1 MEEPKRGGNF
11 LLQEQSEEEGLV
23 VQCPCSHYQHTC
35 GDVERGLCSTSSRP
49 RRSSSAEQRQPE
61 SGHVCHWEMNCG
73 IMSLLSDTAFED
85 PWSSF
90 FMDVLSPLSFV
101 KVSSIRM
108 QGLLLLFF
116 AKHQHL
122 PFVQILSTKSTPTGL
137 FGYWGNKG
145 GVTICLKLYGYYVS
159 IINCHLPPHMANNDQ
174 RLEHFDR
181 ILEMQNFE
189 GQDIPNILEHDFIL
203 WFGDM
208 NFRIDDFGLHFV
220 RESIK
225 NRCYSDLWEKDQ
237 LSIAKRHDP
246 LLREFQEGPLL
257 FPPTY
262 KFDKNSNNY
271 DTREFSPAHMLPE
284 SLAHTMLPALLSR
297 HSVLFLLY
305 YGCLKRLA
313 LIYDHLC
320 EKKRKPAWTDRIL
333 WRLKRQPQANPPT
346 QRLPAP
352 HFCLSLR
359 SYVSHMMY
367 CISDHKPVTS
377 TFDLELKPLASAPLI
392 TLIPEG
398 LWTMENDMLVSY
410 SLTPDFLSSP
420 WDWIGLYKVGLRHIN
435 DYVSYVWVRDNQVS
449 FSDGLSQVYFNTSN
463 IPETEDQFL
472 LCYYSNSLHSVV
484 GISKPFKIQ
493 PGSLAEDPLGEAQ
506 PHL

>member
-1 MEEPKRGGNF
+1 MAAMNPQTELRVRTLSIHVVTWNVASAAPPPDLSD
-11 LLQEQSEEEGLV
+11 LLQLNNLNLNLDVYVIGL
-23 VQCPCSHYQHTC
+23 Q
-35 GDVERGLCSTSSRP
+35 
-49 RRSSSAEQRQPE
+49 
-61 SGHVCHWEMNCG
+61 EMNCG

-101 KVSSIRM
+101 KAQTSVARGSLELLPALCRSEVSSVRM
-108 QGLLLLFF
+108 QGLLLLIF
-116 AKHQHL
+116 AKYQHL
-122 PFVQILSTKSTPTGL
+122 PFIQILSTKSTPTGL

-145 GVTICLKLYGYYVS
+145 GVNIFLKFYGYYVS

-189 GQDIPNILEHDFIL
+189 AQDIPNILDHDLVL

-208 NFRIDDFGLHFV
+208 NFRIEDFGLHFV

-225 NRCYSDLWEKDQ
+225 NQCYSDLWEKDQ

-271 DTREFSPAHMLPE
+271 DTS
-284 SLAHTMLPALLSR
+284 
-297 HSVLFLLY
+297 
-305 YGCLKRLA
+305 
-313 LIYDHLC
+313 

-333 WRLKRQPQANPPT
+333 WRLKRQPQATIHTPT
-346 QRLPAP
+346 LSAP
-352 HFCLSLR
+352 HFTLFLR
-359 SYVSHMMY
+359 SYVSHMLY
-367 CISDHKPVTS
+367 SISDHKPVTS
-377 TFDLELKPLASAPLI
+377 TFDLELKPLVSAPLI
-392 TLIPEG
+392 TLLPES
-398 LWTMENDMLVSY
+398 LCTEESDLLISY
-410 SLTPDFLSSP
+410 SLTADFLSSP

-449 FSDGLSQVYFNTSN
+449 FSDGLNQVYIDISD

-472 LCYYSNSLHSVV
+472 LFYYSNNLHSVV

-493 PGSLAEDPLGEAQ
+493 PRSFLAEGPLDEAQ
-506 PHL
+506 PQI

>member
-1 MEEPKRGGNF
+1 MAATNPQTEPRGRTLSIHVVTWNVASAAPPPDLSD
-11 LLQEQSEEEGLV
+11 LLQLHTPNLNLDMYVIGL
-23 VQCPCSHYQHTC
+23 Q
-35 GDVERGLCSTSSRP
+35 
-49 RRSSSAEQRQPE
+49 
-61 SGHVCHWEMNCG
+61 EMNCG

-101 KVSSIRM
+101 KVSSVRM
-108 QGLLLLFF
+108 QGLLLLIF
-116 AKHQHL
+116 AKYQHL
-122 PFVQILSTKSTPTGL
+122 PFIQILSTKSTPTGL

-145 GVTICLKLYGYYVS
+145 GVTIFLKLYGYYVS

-189 GQDIPNILEHDFIL
+189 AQDIPNILDHDLIL

-208 NFRIDDFGLHFV
+208 NFRIEDFGLHFV
-220 RESIK
+220 RESIR
-225 NRCYSDLWEKDQ
+225 NQCYSDLWEKDQ

-262 KFDKNSNNY
+262 KFDKNSSNY
-271 DTREFSPAHMLPE
+271 DTS
-284 SLAHTMLPALLSR
+284 
-297 HSVLFLLY
+297 
-305 YGCLKRLA
+305 
-313 LIYDHLC
+313 

-333 WRLKRQPQANPPT
+333 WRLKRQPQAACHTPAPS
-346 QRLPAP
+346 AP
-352 HFCLSLR
+352 HFSLFLR

-367 CISDHKPVTS
+367 SISDHKPVTG
-377 TFDLELKPLASAPLI
+377 TFDLELKPLVAAPLT
-392 TLIPEG
+392 TLLPEA
-398 LWTMENDMLVSY
+398 LCTAESDMLVSY
-410 SLTPDFLSSP
+410 ALAADFLSSP

-435 DYVSYVWVRDNQVS
+435 DYVSYVWVGDNQVS
-449 FSDGLSQVYFNTSN
+449 FSDELNQVYINRSD

-472 LCYYSNSLHSVV
+472 LFYYSNNLHSVV

-493 PGSLAEDPLGEAQ
+493 PRSFLGADSLDEAQ
-506 PHL
+506 PQI